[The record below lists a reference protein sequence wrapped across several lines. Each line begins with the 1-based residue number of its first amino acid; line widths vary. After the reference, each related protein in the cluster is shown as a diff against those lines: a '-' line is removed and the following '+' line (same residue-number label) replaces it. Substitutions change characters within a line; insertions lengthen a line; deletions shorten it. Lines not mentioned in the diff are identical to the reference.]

1 MTHDVFA
8 DALLRLD
15 AAAVHEKVHPET
27 LLRLRQP
34 KQFIEFS
41 IPVRMDNGDLRVFTG
56 YRCKYDDT
64 RGPAK
69 GGIRYHQDV
78 SPSEVKALAFW
89 MTFKCACVGL
99 PFGGGKG
106 GVIVDPHTLS
116 AVELERLSRGYMRA
130 IAWAVGVDVDVPAPD
145 VNTGPLIMAWMA
157 DEYAVVTGKRE
168 PGVITGKPVAVGG
181 SVGRDDAT
189 ARGGY
194 YILKELEKR
203 LGWEKGTSAGAP
215 KRVVIQG
222 FGNAGEN
229 FAKLAGNDPNYI
241 IVGVSDHTG
250 GRYNPQGLD
259 WRAMCA
265 HKEKTHKLL
274 PAEQSNHGT
283 RAITNKELLE
293 LECDLLVPAA
303 IENVITD
310 ANAASV
316 RAKAILEL
324 ANGPCTPEAD
334 AILTKRGVHVVPDI
348 LANAGGVTVSYFE
361 WTQNKSGFYWDLPR
375 VHEEL
380 RKKMSSE
387 FAEIFEF
394 AKSKNIDMR
403 TSAYAHALHRLGPA
417 LESTGTRR
425 NYAKE

>member
-1 MTHDVFA
+1 MASASVFV
-8 DALLRLD
+8 DALMRLD
-15 AAAVHEKVHPET
+15 AAAKVEAVHAET
-27 LLRLRQP
+27 LQRLRQP
-34 KQFIEFS
+34 KLFLEFS
-41 IPVRMDNGDLRVFTG
+41 IPVRMDDGSLRIFTG
-56 YRCKYDDT
+56 YRCRYDDT

-69 GGIRYHQDV
+69 GGIRFHLDV
-78 SPSEVKALAFW
+78 DPNEVKALAFW

-116 AVELERLSRGYMRA
+116 TAELERLSRGYMRA
-130 IAWAVGVDVDVPAPD
+130 VAFAVGTDVDVPAPD

-157 DEYAVVTGKRE
+157 DEYAIVTGRRD

-181 SVGRDDAT
+181 SLGRDDAT

-194 YILKELEKR
+194 YILKELEKK
-203 LGWEKGTSAGAP
+203 LGWTAG
-215 KRVVIQG
+215 KRTLVIQG

-229 FAKLAGNDPNYI
+229 MARLAAEDGSYK
-241 IVGVSDHTG
+241 VLAVSDHMG
-250 GRYNPQGLD
+250 GLYNPDGLD
-259 WRAMCA
+259 VRELME
-265 HKEKTHKLL
+265 HKHRTRHLK
-274 PAEQSNHGT
+274 PAKDCKPGT
-283 RAITNKELLE
+283 RQVTNAELLE
-293 LECDLLVPAA
+293 LECDVLVPAA
-303 IENVITD
+303 IENVLTG
-310 ANAASV
+310 ANAAKV

-334 AILTKRGVHVVPDI
+334 AILRSKGVVVVPDI

-380 RKKMSSE
+380 RKKMTSE
-387 FAEIFEF
+387 FAEIFAYAQ
-394 AKSKNIDMR
+394 AKGVDMR
-403 TSAYAHALHRLGPA
+403 TAAYAHALHRLAPA

-425 NYAKE
+425 NFSKE

>member
-1 MTHDVFA
+1 MSTDVFSA
-8 DALLRLD
+8 ALQRLD
-15 AAAVHEKVHPET
+15 LGAAHAKVHPET

-34 KQFIEFS
+34 KQLIEVS
-41 IPVRMDNGDLRVFTG
+41 IPVRMDDGSLRIFTG
-56 YRCKYDDT
+56 YRCKHDDT

-69 GGIRYHQDV
+69 GGIRFHQDV
-78 SPSEVKALAFW
+78 SVEEVKALAFW

-106 GVIVDPHTLS
+106 GVIVEPRTLS
-116 AVELERLSRGYMRA
+116 MAELERLSRGYMRA
-130 IAWAVGVDVDVPAPD
+130 IAFAVGVDVDVPAPD
-145 VNTGPLIMAWMA
+145 VNTGPMIMAWMA

-181 SVGRDDAT
+181 SLGRDDAT

-194 YILKELEKR
+194 YVLKELEKR
-203 LGWEKGTSAGAP
+203 LGWSERSA

-229 FAKLAGNDPNYI
+229 MARLCAADSGYKVIA
-241 IVGVSDHTG
+241 VSDHTG
-250 GRYNPQGLD
+250 GRYNPDGLD
-259 WRAMCA
+259 IALLAA
-265 HKEKTHKLL
+265 HKEETHKLL
-274 PAEQSNHGT
+274 PAARCNAGT
-283 RAITNKELLE
+283 REISNAELLE

-303 IENVITD
+303 IENVITE
-310 ANAASV
+310 ANAGKV
-316 RAKAILEL
+316 KAKAILEL

-334 AILTKRGVHVVPDI
+334 VTLRAKGVHVVPDI

-361 WTQNKSGFYWDLPR
+361 WTQNKSGFYWELPR

-380 RKKMSSE
+380 RKKMGAEFSE
-387 FAEIFEF
+387 VYDLSVE
-394 AKSKNIDMR
+394 KKIDMR
-403 TSAYAHALHRLGPA
+403 TAAYAHALQRLAPA

-425 NYAKE
+425 VYAKE